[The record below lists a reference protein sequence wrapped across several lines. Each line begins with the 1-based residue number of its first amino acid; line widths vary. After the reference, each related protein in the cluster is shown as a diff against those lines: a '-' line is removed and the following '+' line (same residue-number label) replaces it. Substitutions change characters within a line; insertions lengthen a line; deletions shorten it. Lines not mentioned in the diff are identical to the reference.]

1 MHVRTVRPM
10 IDRVTVGLHLV
21 DTEILGHALGEFS
34 WMTAC
39 RHRPRF
45 LGEVVRLLWC
55 MTAQ

>member
-1 MHVRTVRPM
+1 M